1 MTDRRAFLQ
10 FVMAAGGSCM
20 HAPLK
25 AQEGMEQF
33 YDLPPFGNVTLL
45 HITDLLDQ
53 WKPLYYREPA
63 GQILPESSANRAL
76 TVSGDELLQYYN
88 LMIGSA
94 QAYAFSSA
102 DYEASSKDYGMLGGV
117 AHLATLIQIVR
128 KTRKHAVLMDGGN
141 GATTSWAPWASKAAV
156 ARIRAELN
164 IDLALPD
171 GELITDEMSDGTSG
185 YIARN
190 LVSKQ
195 NDERA
200 LPPYSLIR
208 RDGRIIAV
216 VGQLAHNEA
225 RHPLTDTLESPDA
238 QSAEACTEFD
248 VQFDSAGL
256 QKTVDEVRNKGAI
269 AVVLLSRAGIDA
281 DLQLAAHVTGI
292 DVILGGRSLTPLP
305 EPITVKNKNGK
316 TLVTNAGAQGRF
328 LGVMD
333 MQIGKRGVL
342 DFRYNLLPVVQSF
355 LPADRKMDEQIRLAY
370 ESGSENLGGK
380 LSVTESLLYRRGSFN
395 GSWDELLLDA
405 MVQHTGADVAAFPG
419 YRWGSTLLPGAT
431 ITLEDVVE
439 QTARGPEHIHVG
451 TLDGVQIRNML
462 EAAAEDVFNR
472 DPVQR
477 TALDMLRTKGID
489 YTLLP
494 EKGKGKRIADVMIGD
509 HPLEPEREY
518 RIAGWGVDLGAEASG
533 EARVQD
539 VLANYLRQKKTVSI
553 EKTFR
558 PSLADA
564 EKTSERS
571 EKSD

>member
-10 FVMAAGGSCM
+10 FIMAAGGACM
-20 HAPLK
+20 QAPLK

-102 DYEASSKDYGMLGGV
+102 DYEASAKDYGMLGGV
-117 AHLATLIQIVR
+117 AHLATLIHIVR
-128 KTRKHAVLMDGGN
+128 KTRKNAILMDGGN
-141 GATTSWAPWASKAAV
+141 GASTSWAPWASKAAV
-156 ARIRAELN
+156 TRICGELK

-171 GELITDEMSDGTSG
+171 GDSIADEMPDGTSG

-195 NDERA
+195 NDGGA
-200 LPPYSLIR
+200 LPPYSLFR

-216 VGQLAHNEA
+216 IGQLAHNEA
-225 RHPLTDTLESPDA
+225 RHPLTDTLESADA
-238 QSAEACTEFD
+238 QSAEVGAEFD
-248 VQFDSAGL
+248 VQFDPAGL
-256 QKTVDEVRNKGAI
+256 QKTVDEVRDKGAI

-305 EPITVKNKNGK
+305 EPITVKNKKGK

-370 ESGSENLGGK
+370 ESGSENLAAK
-380 LSVTESLLYRRGSFN
+380 LSVTQSLLYRRGSFN

-405 MVQHTGADVAAFPG
+405 MMQHTGADVAAFPG
-419 YRWGSTLLPGAT
+419 YRWGSTLLAGTT
-431 ITLEDVVE
+431 ITLEDVVQ
-439 QTARGPEHIHVG
+439 QTARGPEHIAVG
-451 TLDGVQIRNML
+451 MLDGMQIRDML
-462 EAAAEDVFNR
+462 EAAADDVFNH
-472 DPVQR
+472 DPAHR

-494 EKGKGKRIADVMIGD
+494 EKGKGMRIADVIIGN
-509 HPLEPEREY
+509 HPLEPERKY
-518 RIAGWGVDLGAEASG
+518 RMAGWGVDLGDEASG
-533 EARVQD
+533 DARVQD
-539 VLANYLRQKKTVSI
+539 VLANYLRQKRTVSI

-558 PSLADA
+558 PTLADA
-564 EKTSERS
+564 EKTSERV